1 MGDVDD
7 ARPRLDVEDH
17 RVTNADELVCPAVVG
32 QERDER
38 GTISH
43 PVDVIPRLPVSGQ
56 PAWV

>member
-1 MGDVDD
+1 M
-7 ARPRLDVEDH
+7 A
-17 RVTNADELVCPAVVG
+17 NANELVLPAVVG

-43 PVDVIPRLPVSGQ
+43 PVDVIPRLPAAGQ